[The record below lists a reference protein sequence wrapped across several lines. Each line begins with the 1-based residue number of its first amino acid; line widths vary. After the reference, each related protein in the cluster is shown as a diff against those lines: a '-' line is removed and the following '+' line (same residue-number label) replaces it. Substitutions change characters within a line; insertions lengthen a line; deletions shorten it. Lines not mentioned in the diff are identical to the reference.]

1 VRIPVAGARGQAPV
15 TLSAPNVAAIEPQ
28 SGSVTVT
35 PLAQALPPARASS
48 SSFGGGGWQTT
59 VTRFNRPAEPT
70 SVSPGR
76 IAAVPASTGLV
87 TASIDPSVTVP
98 SRPQSDLT
106 ASRVNNRQ
114 AQSVNRPI
122 RVAENTGTTASD
134 AGTGASRTG
143 RRVQVGSFRSAAE
156 ATTAWDQIA
165 SAHRALIGQRQ
176 PYIVEADLGARG
188 VFYRLQ
194 IGPLG
199 SSDEAKTLCRALKLR
214 GQDCI
219 PAL

>member
-1 VRIPVAGARGQAPV
+1 
-15 TLSAPNVAAIEPQ
+15 
-28 SGSVTVT
+28 
-35 PLAQALPPARASS
+35 LAQALPPARASS
-48 SSFGGGGWQTT
+48 SGGEGWQTT
-59 VTRFNRPAEPT
+59 VTRFNRPVEPT
-70 SVSPGR
+70 SVPPGR
-76 IAAVPASTGLV
+76 IAAVPASTGFV

-106 ASRVNNRQ
+106 APRVGNRQ

-122 RVAENTGTTASD
+122 RVAENTGTTAND
-134 AGTGASRTG
+134 AGTGTSRPE

-156 ATTAWDQIA
+156 ATIAWDQIA
-165 SAHRALIGQRQ
+165 NAHRALIGQRQ